1 MSGVLHRAYI
11 GLGSNLDGPLR
22 QVRRGI
28 AVLHALPQVES
39 LRASALYRTAPWGR
53 LDQPPFINAVVE
65 IETGLAPR
73 PLLEALLEAERAAGR
88 RRDGTR
94 WGPRVLDLDVL
105 LYDDACIDEP
115 GLHLPHPRLHERAFV
130 LLPLEELAPGLLV
143 PRQGRVEQLLSGV
156 DCAGCERLAA
166 DPA

>member
-1 MSGVLHRAYI
+1 MVHRAYI
-11 GLGSNLDGPLR
+11 GLGSNLDGPER

-28 AVLHALPQVES
+28 AALRGLPQVKS

-65 IETGLAPR
+65 IETEMAPR
-73 PLLEALLEAERAAGR
+73 TLLEALLDAERAAGR
-88 RRDGTR
+88 RRDGTL

-105 LYDDACIDEP
+105 LYGDACIDEP

-130 LLPLEELAPGLLV
+130 LLPLADLAPGLLV
-143 PRQGRVEQLLSGV
+143 PGHGRVERLLSAV
-156 DCAGCERLAA
+156 DCSGCERLAA

>member
-1 MSGVLHRAYI
+1 MVHRAYI
-11 GLGSNLDGPLR
+11 GLGSNLDGPER

-28 AVLHALPQVES
+28 AALRGLPQVKS

-65 IETGLAPR
+65 IETEMAPR
-73 PLLEALLEAERAAGR
+73 TLLEALLDAERAAGR
-88 RRDGTR
+88 RRDGTL

-105 LYDDACIDEP
+105 LYGDACIDEP
-115 GLHLPHPRLHERAFV
+115 GLHLPHLRLHERAFV
-130 LLPLEELAPGLLV
+130 LLPLADLAPGLLV
-143 PRQGRVEQLLSGV
+143 PGHGRVERLLSGV
-156 DCAGCERLAA
+156 DCSGCERLAA

>member
-1 MSGVLHRAYI
+1 MVHRAYI
-11 GLGSNLDGPLR
+11 GLGSNLDGPER

-28 AVLHALPQVES
+28 AALRGLPQVES

-65 IETGLAPR
+65 IETEMAPR
-73 PLLEALLEAERAAGR
+73 TLLEALLDAERAAGR
-88 RRDGTR
+88 RRDGTL

-105 LYDDACIDEP
+105 LYGDACIDEP

-130 LLPLEELAPGLLV
+130 LLPLADLAPGLLV
-143 PRQGRVEQLLSGV
+143 PGHGRVERLLSGV
-156 DCAGCERLAA
+156 DCSGCERLAA

>member
-1 MSGVLHRAYI
+1 MVHRAYI
-11 GLGSNLDGPLR
+11 GLGSNLDGPER

-28 AVLHALPQVES
+28 AALRGLPQVES

-65 IETGLAPR
+65 IETEMAPR
-73 PLLEALLEAERAAGR
+73 TLLEALLDAEHAAGR
-88 RRDGTR
+88 RRDGTL

-105 LYDDACIDEP
+105 LYGDACIDEP

-130 LLPLEELAPGLLV
+130 LLPLADLAPGLLV
-143 PRQGRVEQLLSGV
+143 PGHGRVERLLSAV
-156 DCAGCERLAA
+156 DCSGCERLAA